1 MPVVLALISSV
12 IWGLAD
18 FLGGTL
24 SRRRHAIAVLVGAQ
38 PFGLLAAAICV
49 SLFGQWTFSTNVI
62 VNGALAGTF
71 GLIGLVAFYT
81 ALGSGR
87 MGIVSPISSLGV
99 LLPLGV
105 GLARGDR
112 PTATQL
118 IGVVIAIV
126 GVVLASGPEL
136 SGGAPARPVFLAITA
151 AVFFGFGVFFM
162 SLGGQENPGVTVVVM
177 RITQV
182 ALLLI
187 AINFIGDRKKLS
199 LSDLPLLIAIGV
211 TDAVANVFYTTAAQM
226 GMLSLVS
233 VVGSIFPVFTVIL
246 AWWIL
251 KERLQMVQYLGI
263 AATLC
268 GVTAISVGG

>member
-1 MPVVLALISSV
+1 M
-12 IWGLAD
+12 
-18 FLGGTL
+18 
-24 SRRRHAIAVLVGAQ
+24 
-38 PFGLLAAAICV
+38 
-49 SLFGQWTFSTNVI
+49 
-62 VNGALAGTF
+62 
-71 GLIGLVAFYT
+71 
-81 ALGSGR
+81 
-87 MGIVSPISSLGV
+87 
-99 LLPLGV
+99 
-105 GLARGDR
+105 
-112 PTATQL
+112 
-118 IGVVIAIV
+118 
-126 GVVLASGPEL
+126 
-136 SGGAPARPVFLAITA
+136 
-151 AVFFGFGVFFM
+151 
-162 SLGGQENPGVTVVVM
+162 GGQENPGVTVVVM